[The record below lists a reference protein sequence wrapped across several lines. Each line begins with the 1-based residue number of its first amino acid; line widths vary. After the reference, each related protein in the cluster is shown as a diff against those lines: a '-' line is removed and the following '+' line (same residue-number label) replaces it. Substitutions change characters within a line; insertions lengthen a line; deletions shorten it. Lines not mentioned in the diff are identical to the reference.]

1 MTELE
6 ARANCPKWAANAVKI
21 VDEDDSPIITRGRK
35 HEQPKRR
42 FFDWDRLV
50 RRYGI
55 VVIAAAVFT
64 IYTIILSASVEA
76 RTEKK
81 VRQEMAFHYASE
93 LEKYKAELAEAEQA
107 SYWTSGEASLAAQ
120 INREADF
127 LSRVDIWTTDEAY
140 QTFVCNVWVRV
151 MRGDY
156 PDSVEEVLQQPKQY
170 DFFSLKKPIDE
181 RRHAITVELL
191 KKLHNGIF
199 PANLT
204 LEHAWLEMKKDG
216 AVCVLHSSDKYYTT
230 NDVPWMYS

>member
-1 MTELE
+1 MNEKNTRVYIPHGKTIMIPEYTVVDG
-6 ARANCPKWAANAVKI
+6 RPKHQ
-21 VDEDDSPIITRGRK
+21 SL
-35 HEQPKRR
+35 RR
-42 FFDWDRLV
+42 FDKEAFKRK
-50 RRYGI
+50 YGI
-55 VVIAAAVFT
+55 FLICCALFTVWNLALIGVVHHK
-64 IYTIILSASVEA
+64 
-76 RTEKK
+76 TEKK
-81 VRQEMAFHYASE
+81 VRQEMDGYYASE

-107 SYWTSGEASLAAQ
+107 AYWTSGEASLDAQ
-120 INREADF
+120 INREADL

-140 QTFVCNVWVRV
+140 ETFVCNVWVRV

-156 PDSVEEVLQQPKQY
+156 PNSVEEVLQQPKQY